1 MAKLRGLVLV
11 GLLGAVLFT
20 ASPASAL
27 ASVEPVRSDHPV
39 TMIVAQAVAP
49 VPAQA
54 TAGPGPVLD
63 PAQTDKANSEKTKN
77 KLIAGLLAVVL
88 LAIVIWG
95 RKIRSKKAKGS

>member
-20 ASPASAL
+20 ASPAL
-27 ASVEPVRSDHPV
+27 AEPVRTAAVPM
-39 TMIVAQAVAP
+39 TVAHVAVVP

-54 TAGPGPVLD
+54 TADPGPVLD
-63 PAQTDKANSEKTKN
+63 PAQTDKANTEKTRN
-77 KLIAGLLAVVL
+77 KLVAGLLAVVL
-88 LAIVIWG
+88 LGIVIWG